1 MSSISWIWWSL
12 QISRKHFKV
21 SLLNT
26 IVVFRTDMQVR
37 SAKISLDID
46 VKLTTLH
53 IYFYM
58 HEWLNW
64 NVVSCILKC
73 TYVNCYHVNTPISGH
88 SCKFPGCGT
97 VLILDGNMKN
107 RRDICYAKDAGFIE
121 FEGLPG
127 AITTGCQASPAYKS
141 RYCDQHKP
149 LICDSCEYE
158 LDEESSELDAPVG
171 PILRS
176 ARKHQQLGESVVQ
189 TIVAKKKTR
198 KQTYY
203 TVSYFMRGI
212 CISCRTY
219 YTPLGYNIYMY
230 THLYLHLMAS
240 QATIIYVLYFS
251 NVKVSNNYM

>member
-1 MSSISWIWWSL
+1 
-12 QISRKHFKV
+12 
-21 SLLNT
+21 
-26 IVVFRTDMQVR
+26 
-37 SAKISLDID
+37 
-46 VKLTTLH
+46 
-53 IYFYM
+53 
-58 HEWLNW
+58 
-64 NVVSCILKC
+64 
-73 TYVNCYHVNTPISGH
+73 
-88 SCKFPGCGT
+88 
-97 VLILDGNMKN
+97 MKN

-189 TIVAKKKTR
+189 TIVAKKETR

-203 TVSYFMRGI
+203 KVSYFIHGI
-212 CISCRTY
+212 CISYRT
-219 YTPLGYNIYMY
+219 LGLQHIHTFVPSSYGFPGYKYMC
-230 THLYLHLMAS
+230 TLFFKCES
-240 QATIIYVLYFS
+240 
-251 NVKVSNNYM
+251 VK